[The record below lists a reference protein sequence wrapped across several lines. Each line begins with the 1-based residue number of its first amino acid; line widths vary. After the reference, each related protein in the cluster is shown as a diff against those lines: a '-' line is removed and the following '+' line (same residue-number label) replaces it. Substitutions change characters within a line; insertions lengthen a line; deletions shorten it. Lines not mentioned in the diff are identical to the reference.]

1 LRITYDGDPPDVL
14 DVLKIGR
21 RYVKFCAE
29 LFGFGR
35 SGITIGNKE
44 VGEPMSWNT
53 GRLMFT
59 RRNAP
64 DELLAILRVTSSAYF
79 FGACGGAGGCS
90 LLGGTTFFI
99 RM

>member
-1 LRITYDGDPPDVL
+1 LGITYDGDPPDVL

-64 DELLAILRVTSSAYF
+64 DELLAILRVSPF
-79 FGACGGAGGCS
+79 
-90 LLGGTTFFI
+90 
-99 RM
+99 